1 MLHQGLDPN
10 HPPLMEKIKM
20 KNDLHALK
28 QILYD
33 MDPLTVAFPEDLE
46 VQASYMTTILAE
58 KFVKNHGPKN

>member
-28 QILYD
+28 HILYD
-33 MDPLTVAFPEDLE
+33 MMGHLTVARWLFQKAWKCKPP
-46 VQASYMTTILAE
+46 I
-58 KFVKNHGPKN
+58 